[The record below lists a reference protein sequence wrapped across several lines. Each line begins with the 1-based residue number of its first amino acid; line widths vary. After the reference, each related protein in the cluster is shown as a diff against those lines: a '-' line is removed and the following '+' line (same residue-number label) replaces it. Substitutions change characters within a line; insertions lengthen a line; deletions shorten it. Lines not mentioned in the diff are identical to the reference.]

1 MGVTTY
7 QALCVFLFDL
17 IRPLE
22 MIGNAGATGHTLRR
36 IFVTTLANDPA
47 VSTEAGMEASR
58 HTSVSAYRGYQ
69 VVRKTSEAAKFA
81 ALGIEKK

>member
-1 MGVTTY
+1 
-7 QALCVFLFDL
+7 
-17 IRPLE
+17 

-47 VSTEAGMEASR
+47 VSTEARMEACR

-69 VVRKTSEAAKFA
+69 VVGKTSEAANFA
-81 ALGIEKK
+81 AFGLEKK